1 MHDRTGKKIIL
12 TCATALMHLVNQDVK
27 KPAASSQEPPAGNS
41 DGSTVA
47 VLSILQEEVNRRTQK
62 PIPSASPQKENE
74 RQKLIALKSALY
86 FTKKEIS
93 KMPTIFQKLFTIDI
107 PVHVRRK
114 ANGVYEARY
123 RANGFDISV
132 SSIDF
137 DKLKQKFLA
146 ELLKQSKNCTSD
158 PPKTT
163 CGALFKD
170 IADKWLEIKRPSIKE
185 SSYHFYTGLFR
196 SNILPAFGDR
206 ALQEIKQSD
215 IQQLVN
221 KYVTDGKHRTAMKI
235 YQTLNAIFDFALGE
249 ELIDRSPMRLLKSPK
264 YEENNGTALT
274 LAEER
279 ELLQKIRESR
289 CTAEVGN
296 ALLFLLYTGIRR
308 SELASAQIEDGF
320 VRVVC
325 AKVRKGYRERQ
336 RLIPITPMLARYLP
350 KIELAKLRT
359 VRPDA
364 LTQAMKRLMPA
375 HHLHE
380 LRHTFITRCQECGV
394 AREVVSVWAGHAADS
409 TMTSNVYTHFS
420 PEFMKKE
427 AAKIIYNL

>member
-1 MHDRTGKKIIL
+1 MNDRTGKKIIL
-12 TCATALMHLVNQDVK
+12 TCATALMHLVNQDAK
-27 KPAASSQEPPAGNS
+27 KTAVGSQEPTAGNS
-41 DGSTVA
+41 DGNTVA
-47 VLSILQEEVNRRTQK
+47 VLSILQEVHQRAQQTS
-62 PIPSASPQKENE
+62 PSAAPEKKNG

-93 KMPTIFQKLFTIDI
+93 KMPTMFQKLFTIDI
-107 PVHVRRK
+107 PVHVRQK
-114 ANGVYEARY
+114 KNGVYEARY

-132 SSIDF
+132 SSVDF
-137 DKLKQKFLA
+137 EQLKPKFLA
-146 ELLKQSKNCTSD
+146 ELLKQSESRASD
-158 PPKTT
+158 TPKPA
-163 CGALFKD
+163 CSVLFRD
-170 IADKWLEIKRPSIKE
+170 IAEKWLEIKKPSIKE
-185 SSYHFYTGLFR
+185 PSYHFYTGLFR
-196 SNILPAFGDR
+196 SNILPALGDR
-206 ALQEIKQSD
+206 VLQEIKQSD
-215 IQQLVN
+215 VQQLVN
-221 KYVTDGKHRTAMKI
+221 RYKTDGKHRTAMKI

-249 ELIDRSPMRLLKSPK
+249 ELIDRSPMRLLKPPK

-279 ELLQKIRESR
+279 EFLQKIGESR

-336 RLIPITPMLARYLP
+336 RLIPITPMLARHLP
-350 KIELAKLRT
+350 KIELDKLRT

-364 LTQAMKRLMPA
+364 LTQAMKRLMPT